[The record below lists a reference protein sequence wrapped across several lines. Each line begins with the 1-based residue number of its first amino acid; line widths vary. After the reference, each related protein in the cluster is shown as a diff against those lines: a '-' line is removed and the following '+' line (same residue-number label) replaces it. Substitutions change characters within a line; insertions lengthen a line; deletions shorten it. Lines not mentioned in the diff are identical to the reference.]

1 MFHRRLRS
9 FKELLVWLC
18 LTRATTT
25 PACFGDEHNA
35 AAFAVQRRPCF
46 TCLKAGLRMCP
57 LFCYFCKSLAI
68 SCLSTA
74 CLKIFSSTRACIDS
88 CKDGGQCKP
97 LQQAAPMQCENF
109 STPPQPLALRPVAR
123 PKASTATASHTV
135 IDKEDQKAEVEPH
148 NKCNAAEDVADAVEV
163 PLSELLAQHACLANL
178 MEEKN
183 SELLAISEERAA
195 QAFQAA
201 FYEEE
206 AARLREWTYAY
217 QAAAKAEALTAQR
230 CRSEMVTA
238 APVPSLEPIVEFV
251 ECESSS
257 TQSSPE
263 EGGPGH
269 ADICPGLFA
278 SPVDQTD
285 QEMKALISRLQDELL
300 EAEADRATTLLQR
313 DEAQEALM
321 SLQQDLD
328 VPQCKC

>member
-1 MFHRRLRS
+1 
-9 FKELLVWLC
+9 
-18 LTRATTT
+18 
-25 PACFGDEHNA
+25 
-35 AAFAVQRRPCF
+35 
-46 TCLKAGLRMCP
+46 
-57 LFCYFCKSLAI
+57 
-68 SCLSTA
+68 
-74 CLKIFSSTRACIDS
+74 
-88 CKDGGQCKP
+88 
-97 LQQAAPMQCENF
+97 
-109 STPPQPLALRPVAR
+109 
-123 PKASTATASHTV
+123 V

-148 NKCNAAEDVADAVEV
+148 KRCNAAEDVADAVEV

-201 FYEEE
+201 VYEEE

-238 APVPSLEPIVEFV
+238 VQELERFHRMRQLQENLLQAPVSSLEPIVEFV

-269 ADICPGLFA
+269 ADICPGLSAVA
-278 SPVDQTD
+278 STVDQTD

-321 SLQQDLD
+321 SLQQEHSALICCLRRYRRTRRSCTEVASPGTSASTSQLSEKRMQGDSMDPAGRLLQAKEQLTAAMEELRSLRWEFRTEEPL
-328 VPQCKC
+328 VVGES